1 MKTNGWT
8 LEVCGELQ
16 PSWFQYNRAILKE
29 EAHALLP
36 PYGDCKIVRVNVQMQ
51 RKRKVKKK

>member
-8 LEVCGELQ
+8 IELFGELQ
-16 PSWFQYNRAILKE
+16 PTWFQYNRSVLKE

-36 PYGDCKIVRVNVQMQ
+36 PYGGARIVRVNVQMQ
-51 RKRKVKKK
+51 RKRKNK